1 METLVRTVHVYS
13 TDTGL
18 EFGIKKCGILTMK
31 TGKVVRCEG
40 TRHPSNEVMK
50 EIEMEGYTCLDI
62 VELDKIK
69 KNEMKEKTIKECK

>member
-69 KNEMKEKTIKECK
+69 ENEMKEKTIKECK

>member
-13 TDTGL
+13 NDTGL
-18 EFGIKKCGILTMK
+18 EFGIKKCRILTMK

-40 TRHPSNEVMK
+40 TRHPNNEVMK
-50 EIEMEGYTCLDI
+50 EIEMEGYTCLNI